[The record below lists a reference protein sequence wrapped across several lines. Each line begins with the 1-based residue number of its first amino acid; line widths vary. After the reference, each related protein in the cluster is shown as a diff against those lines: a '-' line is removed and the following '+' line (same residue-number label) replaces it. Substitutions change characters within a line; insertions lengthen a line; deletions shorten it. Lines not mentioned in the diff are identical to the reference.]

1 MASSLLGI
9 FLIFKMTTVS
19 FIFHDYLRQVLKKE
33 LRTASTFLHHFDR
46 RASIKDVI
54 ESLGIPH
61 PVIGSLIV
69 NGQEVEFDYILLDN
83 DAVEVNPL
91 IPPVNP
97 FIPTVLRPEA
107 LGKITFAV
115 DVNAGKLALFL
126 RMLGFDTVY
135 ENDTRNDR
143 LVEIA
148 QSENRILLTRN
159 TNILK
164 RKIIMHGYLLREH
177 NPDRQLVEVVR
188 LYDLSSRI
196 KPLSRCIP
204 CNGLLVPVRKE
215 VILERLEPLTR
226 KYYNSFHICEECR
239 KIYWAGSHQ
248 EKINRFI
255 DDILESARQDY
266 PVNG

>member
-1 MASSLLGI
+1 
-9 FLIFKMTTVS
+9 MTTVS
-19 FIFHDYLRQVLKKE
+19 FIFLGYLKQLLKKE
-33 LRTASTFLHHFDR
+33 LRTASTFLHYFDR

-61 PVIGSLIV
+61 PVIGNLIV

-83 DAVEVNPL
+83 DAVEVSPL
-91 IPPVNP
+91 TPPVNP

-107 LGKITFAV
+107 LEKISFTV

-135 ENDTRNDR
+135 ENNTINDR

-148 QSENRILLTRN
+148 QSENRILLTRDA
-159 TNILK
+159 TLLK
-164 RKIIMHGYLLREH
+164 RKIIMHGYLLREQDP
-177 NPDRQLVEVVR
+177 NRQLIEVLL

-204 CNGLLVPVRKE
+204 CNGLLVPISKE
-215 VILERLEPLTR
+215 VIMERLEPLTR
-226 KYYNSFHICEECR
+226 QYYHSFHICEECG
-239 KIYWAGSHQ
+239 KIYWPGSHQ
-248 EKINRFI
+248 EKINLLI
-255 DDILESARQDY
+255 DEILKSVRQD
-266 PVNG
+266 